1 MFVSNACHPSHL
13 EVAQRIGSGILEIND
28 FSLFEH
34 FTKAAN
40 HQIPSVY
47 DIVGRLLR
55 PTEASCGVRRHTTKQ
70 CASRPFQAA
79 RRRRRESPLTDP
91 GDPPAA
97 LGPNARLL
105 AAYST
110 PGGLLHAAGIDP
122 GFALPA
128 PNVVGSQL
136 PGAPETTGT
145 GSGEVRRSPGFVPVA
160 PGLLPP
166 GMPAWSLNR
175 QPPVSLVPNGR
186 VKGKRRKVVQANGS
200 SVAQLS

>member
-1 MFVSNACHPSHL
+1 MKIKDL
-13 EVAQRIGSGILEIND
+13 
-28 FSLFEH
+28 SLFEH
-34 FTKAAN
+34 FAKSAN
-40 HQIPSVY
+40 QQISSIS
-47 DIVGRLLR
+47 DITGRLFRL
-55 PTEASCGVRRHTTKQ
+55 TEAGCGVKRHTTKQ

-122 GFALPA
+122 GFALLA
-128 PNVVGSQL
+128 PNVVGGQL

-145 GSGEVRRSPGFVPVA
+145 GSGEVRPSPGFVPVA

-166 GMPAWSLNR
+166 GMPAWSPYR
-175 QPPVSLVPNGR
+175 QPPVSSVPNGT

-200 SVAQLS
+200 SVGQPS